1 MTECDA
7 LVWSLFSFCLSKS
20 YWSCFTTP
28 TTNDDHDDIDDI
40 DDIDNGGRGRSLSY
54 HAPHEQVVARHTAL
68 SSREYGKGELSGTCH
83 DLISNTTLLLL
94 YTTPSPHSVTTL
106 HHHTPSP
113 HSITTLRCHTT
124 FFPPRPQCHP
134 PTSTSWRKNEVCENN
149 PTPPRATSPLNCWRC
164 ARSLAR
170 PSPPSTGSIWPSTGK
185 DSTKKSQHAS
195 LGGTCTTVCHVPNY

>member
-1 MTECDA
+1 MH
-7 LVWSLFSFCLSKS
+7 LFGSLFSFCLSKS

-94 YTTPSPHSVTTL
+94 YTTPTPHSITTL
-106 HHHTPSP
+106 HHHTPTPHDFFSSSP
-113 HSITTLRCHTT
+113 S
-124 FFPPRPQCHP
+124 
-134 PTSTSWRKNEVCENN
+134 V
-149 PTPPRATSPLNCWRC
+149 
-164 ARSLAR
+164 
-170 PSPPSTGSIWPSTGK
+170 PSTDLDVLEEERSVREQSYPATRNVAIELLALRKEFG
-185 DSTKKSQHAS
+185 AS
-195 LGGTCTTVCHVPNY
+195 FTAVNGVHLAVDR